1 MRASRTTPLETHMK
15 IGVLGSGNVGT
26 ALARGFKE
34 TGHDVR
40 IASREGNKLAAFTK
54 ETGIAEGRFTDVAAF
69 AEVVVIAVKGDI
81 AVELAKSLAAQ
92 LAGKVVL
99 DTTNPISGP
108 AVNGLVPYFTAANE
122 SLLQRLQ
129 QAVPAARF
137 VKAFNSVGAGLMVKP
152 KLPVGKPAMFICG
165 DDAAAKATTTALL
178 AELGWNTEDVGPAAL
193 GHAVEA
199 LCQLWCA
206 PGFLKNDWAH
216 AFAMLRP

>member
-15 IGVLGSGNVGT
+15 VGVLGSGDVGT
-26 ALARGFKE
+26 TLARGFKE

-152 KLPVGKPAMFICG
+152 TRWQPGPGCAGMSTTGWSGPGRRPGGRKL
-165 DDAAAKATTTALL
+165 
-178 AELGWNTEDVGPAAL
+178 AL
-193 GHAVEA
+193 GSPTMC
-199 LCQLWCA
+199 LCASWWRLGCS
-206 PGFLKNDWAH
+206 
-216 AFAMLRP
+216 

>member
-1 MRASRTTPLETHMK
+1 MK

-26 ALARGFKE
+26 TLARGFKE
-34 TGHDVR
+34 AGHDVR
-40 IASREGNKLAAFTK
+40 IASREGTKLAAFTK
-54 ETGIAEGRFTDVAAF
+54 ETGIAEGRFTDVTAF

-81 AVELAKSLAAQ
+81 AVELSKSLASQ

-99 DTTNPISGP
+99 DTTNPISGA
-108 AVNGLVPYFTAANE
+108 AVNGMLPYFTAANE

-129 QAVPAARF
+129 QAVPGARF
-137 VKAFNSVGAGLMVKP
+137 VKAFNSVGAALMVKP
-152 KLPVGKPAMFICG
+152 KLPGGKPAMFICG
-165 DDAAAKATTTALL
+165 DDAAAKATTTTLL